1 MSADFLELYEA
12 LDSTTKTNAKV
23 DALKTYLADVSG
35 TEGAWAIYFLTG
47 RKVKRPISSTK
58 LREWAAELVDLPG
71 WLFED
76 CYHEVGDLSETIAL
90 TLRPR
95 DSRAARL
102 PMALDKWVEEEVLGL
117 LSLSEEQKRLKIEA
131 QWQKLNRSQIY
142 LYSKLL
148 YGGFR
153 VGVSKTLVIR
163 AASEAFGIERATAAH
178 RLAGQWQPT
187 AEFWS
192 VLTAPEGSE
201 VAITTPYPFC
211 LAYALDK
218 EPELIGKPTD
228 FQVEWKWDGIRAQL
242 IRRAG
247 ECFLWSRGDEL
258 ISAAFPE
265 IVEFG
270 QQYLEDGTV
279 LDGELVSWDQ
289 KTGRPAPFSTLQ
301 KRLGRRQVSQA
312 MRQKNTVSFI
322 AYDQLEA
329 VGQDVR
335 SKTTIE
341 RRSLLEKTVS
351 SCPERLRLS
360 PPIVAATWAELLD
373 LRGESRQRGVEGFML
388 KHLEAPYGT
397 GRKKGQWW
405 KWKVEPYTIDCVL
418 LYAQAGHGRRASLL
432 TDYTFA
438 VWTEARELVPVAKAY
453 SGLDQKE
460 IGKLDYWIKRNTLE
474 KWGPVRSVPPTHV
487 FEIAFES
494 IAKSGRHKSGVALRF
509 PRISRWRH
517 DKQPADADTL
527 EQVKDLLKVHLSG

>member
-1 MSADFLELYEA
+1 MSADFLQLYES

-23 DALKTYLADVSG
+23 AALKAYLSNISG
-35 TEGAWAIYFLTG
+35 REGAWAIYFLTG
-47 RKVKRPISSTK
+47 RKVKRPVSSTK
-58 LREWAAELVDLPG
+58 LREWAAELAELPG

-95 DSRAARL
+95 DSKGASL
-102 PMALDKWVEEEVLGL
+102 PMPLDRWVEEEVLGL
-117 LSLSEEQKRLKIEA
+117 MELSEEEKRQKIET
-131 QWQKLNRSQIY
+131 QWQKLGRSQIY

-163 AASEAFGIERATAAH
+163 AAAEAFAIERATAAH

-187 AEFWS
+187 AEFWQM
-192 VLTAPEGSE
+192 LTAPEGSE

-218 EPELIGKPTD
+218 EPQEIGEPAD
-228 FQVEWKWDGIRAQL
+228 YQVEWKWDGIRAQL

-265 IVEFG
+265 IIDFG
-270 QQYLEDGTV
+270 RQYLKDGTV

-289 KTGRPAPFSTLQ
+289 KASRPAPFSTLQ
-301 KRLGRRQVSQA
+301 KRLGRRQVSPA
-312 MRQKNTVSFI
+312 MQQSNFVSFI

-329 VGQDVR
+329 NGHDVR
-335 SKTTIE
+335 GQTTVE
-341 RRSLLEKTVS
+341 RRKLLEGTVAD
-351 SCPERLRLS
+351 CPERLQIS
-360 PPIVAATWAELLD
+360 PSVDASTWTELLE
-373 LRGESRQRGVEGFML
+373 LRKESRRRGVEGFML
-388 KHLEAPYGT
+388 KHNDSPYGT

-438 VWTEARELVPVAKAY
+438 VWTPSGELVPVAKAY

-509 PRISRWRH
+509 PRITRWRQ
-517 DKQPADADTL
+517 DKKPADADTL
-527 EQVKDLLKVHLSG
+527 ETVKDLLRVHLSG